1 METIFSIII
10 LIFSVVIHEFSHGYA
25 ANKLGDPTAR
35 LAGRLTLN
43 PIAHLSLFGSF
54 IFPLITY
61 SLGGFIFGWAKPVPY
76 NPYNIKHRYG
86 DALVSIA
93 GPGSN
98 LLVALIF
105 GLSVRLNLIYNFL
118 PESFISIFVLIV
130 FINII
135 LAVFNLIPV
144 PPLDGSKILF
154 NFLPNEYLY
163 IREFFERYGLFLIFF
178 FIFFLWKLLLPFVYW
193 IFSLI
198 TGLSL

>member
-25 ANKLGDPTAR
+25 ADKLGDPTAR

-43 PIAHLSLFGSF
+43 PFAHLSLFGSF

-76 NPYNIKHRYG
+76 NPYNIRHKYG
-86 DALVSIA
+86 DAIVAVA

-98 LLVALIF
+98 FLLAVIFGVLIRLNVAYGLFPSPFIDVFALI
-105 GLSVRLNLIYNFL
+105 V
-118 PESFISIFVLIV
+118 V
-130 FINII
+130 INII
-135 LAVFNLIPV
+135 LGIFNLIPI

-154 NFLPNEYLY
+154 NFLPVRYLF
-163 IREFFERYGLFLIFF
+163 IKDFLEKYWPVFA
-178 FIFFLWKLLLPFVYW
+178 FILVFFLWKFILPLVHL

-198 TGLSL
+198 TGIAV

>member
-1 METIFSIII
+1 METLFSIII
-10 LIFSVVIHEFSHGYA
+10 LIFSVVIHEFSHGYM

-43 PIAHLSLFGSF
+43 PFVHLSLFGSF

-76 NPYNIKHRYG
+76 NPYNIKNKYG
-86 DALVSIA
+86 DALVAIA

-105 GLSVRLNLIYNFL
+105 GFLIRLNFSLNFL
-118 PESFISIFVLIV
+118 NNSFLNIFTIIV
-130 FINII
+130 FINLI
-135 LAVFNLIPV
+135 LAVFNLIPI

-154 NFLPNEYLY
+154 NFLLSKY
-163 IREFFERYGLFLIFF
+163 IYVKEFFERYGLFLLVF
-178 FIFFLWKLLLPFVYW
+178 FIFFLWKLLLPFVYYA
-193 IFSLI
+193 FSLI
-198 TGLSL
+198 TGLSV